1 MNEHAKTKI
10 LHVLSNGG
18 TCRISASQN
27 ELSLLISVSDYHDRR
42 GQYVRSKVEILAFSD
57 YAFLHTPNR
66 LMWNF
71 SKENEP
77 LKFLAE
83 FLDRFPSEQAL
94 FQFAHRHLFQTVEV
108 ST

>member
-10 LHVLSNGG
+10 LRHLANGG
-18 TCRISASQN
+18 VYRTYTSQN
-27 ELSLLISVSDYHDRR
+27 ETSFLISVSDYHDRR

-94 FQFAHRHLFQTVEV
+94 CDFVYRHLFQIREV